1 LTTEDRDCR
10 LRHRGQELGHD
21 LRQQGASGKL
31 QRVSENKS
39 DNILIESFNSLDWLH
54 TLKTAFNYILIN
66 SINYVSL
73 DQQVSPP
80 KHPSLFK

>member
-1 LTTEDRDCR
+1 LTTEDRDCW

-31 QRVSENKS
+31 QRVS
-39 DNILIESFNSLDWLH
+39 DIILIESFNSLDWMH
-54 TLKTAFNYILIN
+54 TLKTAFNYNHIN

-73 DQQVSPP
+73 DQQVSPL
-80 KHPSLFK
+80 KHPSLIK